1 VAKFLRRTPG
11 QENDPAGE
19 FLKDLD
25 LSGPEDAG
33 LPPREAARKI
43 FERLGLIQ
51 SRAKKLRLLQEAGRL
66 QAEWPTLLF
75 VELLADP
82 IEEIRDLAVRELIE
96 RRDVPL
102 DELCLRLG
110 RPPWFAKCAALRVL
124 AAKKSAPTAKSVR
137 AVVEDPNAEVR
148 KTAAAALGEIGG
160 REARSLLVRLS
171 RDANAYVRAAAVEAL
186 DKICDFKFS

>member
-1 VAKFLRRTPG
+1 MAKFLRRNPS
-11 QENDPAGE
+11 QKDDPAGE

-25 LSGPEDAG
+25 LAG
-33 LPPREAARKI
+33 LEEASASPAEAARTV
-43 FERLGLIQ
+43 FEKLGLIQ
-51 SRAKKLRLLQEAGRL
+51 SRARKIRLLQDAGRL

-75 VELLADP
+75 VELLSDP

-96 RRDVPL
+96 RRDAPL
-102 DELCLRLG
+102 DEICRRLG
-110 RPPWFAKCAALRVL
+110 RPPWFAKCAVLRVL

-137 AVVEDPNAEVR
+137 AVVDDPNAEVR

-171 RDANAYVRAAAVEAL
+171 RDVNAYVRAAAVKAL